1 MDGEI
6 KKEVDVATAAAK
18 ADKEVEMVELTT
30 DIYSHTLE
38 PLIRG
43 ANPLTT
49 FKHSTL
55 GKAVNLK

>member
-6 KKEVDVATAAAK
+6 KKEVDAATLAAK
-18 ADKEVEMVELTT
+18 GDKEVEMVELTT
-30 DIYSHTLE
+30 DIYANTLE

-49 FKHSTL
+49 FKHSSL
-55 GKAVNLK
+55 NRAVNLK